1 MKAEHL
7 LNFPDADFVAPLGSL
22 LRFGR
27 FPSSGRDADFAGA
40 ISQGGESLGWIEFAK
55 RGRTRVFAYG
65 PKGVVS
71 LKSHRKL
78 RGWPSFMSAT
88 THSPEHFR
96 VQYNLRWLRQWKVP
110 SRECEQWVVPRR

>member
-1 MKAEHL
+1 MPIL
-7 LNFPDADFVAPLGSL
+7 WPPW
-22 LRFGR
+22 GR
-27 FPSSGRDADFAGA
+27 FFGLAVSRPVDVMQIAGA